1 MATSVIDHPSPAERK
16 ERGKAARTEAP
27 RSEQGEWTPAAG
39 RADPIDLL
47 EEQAASRV
55 QTLVPLRY
63 HRMSASPFAFFR
75 GAAYIM
81 AADLATAPDS
91 GVVTQLCGDAHLSN
105 FGGFAAPDRRFL
117 FDLNDFD
124 ETLAGPFEWDVK
136 RLAAS
141 LDIAGRQQGFSR
153 KERRRIVSRST
164 RAYRETMRRL
174 AGMGNLEVWYE
185 RVEVDEAF
193 AAIRDQLDRKALKRA
208 ERNRA
213 KAGAKNS
220 MRALSKL
227 TEMVDGDPRI
237 VSDPPLIV
245 PAAELFAQ
253 AGVPSDDFAERMHEL
268 IRSYRRTLN
277 GNLRHLMN
285 GYRYVDLARKV
296 VGVGSVGTRA
306 WIVLLLGRD
315 GQDPLFLQVKEAQ
328 RSVLEPFTQRS
339 PFKNQGQRVVEGQR
353 LMQAAGDILLGWIR
367 AEGPDGIERDFY
379 VRQLWDAKGSAEV
392 EAMDATTCDLY
403 GQLCGATLARAHA
416 RSGDRIAIA
425 AYLGRSERFD
435 VAMADFAEVYGD
447 QSERDYDSLVRAI
460 EEGRVDAHEEE

>member
-27 RSEQGEWTPAAG
+27 RSEQGEWAPAAG

-91 GVVTQLCGDAHLSN
+91 GIVTQLCGDAHLSN

-227 TEMVDGDPRI
+227 TEMVDGEPRI

-315 GQDPLFLQVKEAQ
+315 DQDPLFLQVKEAQ

-435 VAMADFAEVYGD
+435 VAMADFAEAYGD